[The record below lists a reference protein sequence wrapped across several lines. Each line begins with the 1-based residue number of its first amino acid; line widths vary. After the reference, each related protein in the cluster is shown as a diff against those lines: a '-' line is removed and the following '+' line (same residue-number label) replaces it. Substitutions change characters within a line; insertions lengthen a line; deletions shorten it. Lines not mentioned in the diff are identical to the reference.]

1 MKENQSKEWLL
12 FIYKVPKEPSTQRVK
27 VWRKLKDMG
36 AFYIQQSVAIMPYFE
51 EAEKEILQIALDIRN
66 NGGESYA
73 FTVHNISDK
82 DREILITNFNRQR
95 DEEYQELIEKCEDF
109 LKEIQKETEREN
121 FTFAELEE
129 NDEELDKLERWYEKI
144 YKRDFFY
151 ASKRESAIRIIQECE
166 NALKEFSIKI
176 YQREGMA

>member
-1 MKENQSKEWLL
+1 MKEDQTKEWLL
-12 FIYKVPKEPSTQRVK
+12 FVYKVPKEPSTQRVK

-51 EAEKEILQIALDIRN
+51 EAGKEILQIALDIRN

-82 DREILITNFNRQR
+82 DSNMLIANFNKQR
-95 DEEYQELIEKCEDF
+95 DEEYQELIDKCEDF

-129 NDEELDKLERWYEKI
+129 NDEELDKLKRWHEKI
-144 YKRDFFY
+144 NKRDFFN
-151 ASKRESAIRIIQECE
+151 APKRDSALRIIEECE
-166 NALKEFSIKI
+166 NALKEFSNKI